1 MKKKIVSVSLALVF
15 VMAVLAGCAGK
26 SGESGSGPGSG
37 SEAGLTENGDSVSE
51 DGLGHIGNGED
62 ITLKMLAT
70 QEDQEVLKEMA
81 DAFARKYSEDVNLTV
96 ELEACPQKDI
106 NKKILTNLELAAD
119 LYMFPNDDL
128 RFLAESGALQEVSL
142 NTDKIIEEN
151 GGVDT
156 SAIQAASYDSKLS
169 AYPSAYNSGL
179 VLYYNQKYFAEDDVK
194 RLDDMMDIANENG
207 KKVSIN
213 FTSGMYLWS
222 FFGGAGFRLAL
233 NDDGSNMCDM
243 NHTADTG
250 VKGVDVLQTMVN
262 ICSNNGFSSLTEKE
276 FIKGVQNG
284 SVIAGIGELSDAE
297 VIKQAWKDDY
307 AAAKLPSY
315 KLNGTDVQMT
325 SFAGYQFI
333 GINPYSE
340 NVGWAMR
347 FAEWVTNEKNQ
358 LARYQSHGAVPTNT
372 AAHESDLIKE
382 DLTARAIAE
391 QGKFS
396 LADGIQS
403 DYFWKPMASL
413 GGFCIEGNAGEEELQ
428 AFLDDTVE
436 KITKPVQQEK

>member
-151 GGVDT
+151 ITYNMTDKDKIRVLHDYIINNTKYDVTRANEGT
-156 SAIQAASYDSKLS
+156 SSYDSSRILGLLYEHYAICSGYADTMAVILDKLGINNYKVAS
-169 AYPSAYNSGL
+169 KSHVWNAVYLDNKWYHL
-179 VLYYNQKYFAEDDVK
+179 DLTWDDP
-194 RLDDMMDIANENG
+194 
-207 KKVSIN
+207 VS
-213 FTSGMYLWS
+213 TSGKDILDHTYFLIDTSTLGEVMD
-222 FFGGAGFRLAL
+222 
-233 NDDGSNMCDM
+233 NDDDE
-243 NHTADTG
+243 HVFD
-250 VKGVDVLQTMVN
+250 KK
-262 ICSNNGFSSLTEKE
+262 I
-276 FIKGVQNG
+276 
-284 SVIAGIGELSDAE
+284 
-297 VIKQAWKDDY
+297 
-307 AAAKLPSY
+307 
-315 KLNGTDVQMT
+315 
-325 SFAGYQFI
+325 
-333 GINPYSE
+333 YSE
-340 NVGWAMR
+340 L
-347 FAEWVTNEKNQ
+347 K
-358 LARYQSHGAVPTNT
+358 
-372 AAHESDLIKE
+372 
-382 DLTARAIAE
+382 
-391 QGKFS
+391 
-396 LADGIQS
+396 
-403 DYFWKPMASL
+403 
-413 GGFCIEGNAGEEELQ
+413 
-428 AFLDDTVE
+428 
-436 KITKPVQQEK
+436 